1 MNNYDK
7 IVDEINSVEYTA
19 DIKSIVNLI
28 NTSKT
33 IFALGNGRSGL
44 ISKALANRLLHLG
57 FNVHSIGEITC
68 PKVKPNDLLIVFSKT
83 LNNENI
89 INNIKQ
95 SIKCDAKVL
104 IITSDGYKKAC
115 QYADEIIH
123 IKCSNTS
130 QPMGT
135 LFEQSSLIISDSLV
149 LDIMNHKKYDTSV
162 LSNNHANI
170 E

>member
-1 MNNYDK
+1 MNSYEK
-7 IVDEINSVEYTA
+7 IVDEINSVKYTA

-28 NTSKT
+28 NTSDT
-33 IFALGNGRSGL
+33 IFVLGHGRSGL
-44 ISKALANRLLHLG
+44 ISKAFANRLLHLG

-68 PKVKPNDLLIVFSKT
+68 PKVRPKDLLIVFSKT

-89 INNIKQ
+89 TNNIKQ
-95 SIKCDAKVL
+95 SIKCHAKVL

-115 QYADEIIH
+115 EYADEIIH
-123 IKCSNTS
+123 VNCLNTS

-149 LDIMNHKKYDTSV
+149 LDIMNHKKYDNSV

>member
-1 MNNYDK
+1 MISYEK

-19 DIKSIVNLI
+19 NIKSIVNLI
-28 NTSKT
+28 STSKT
-33 IFALGNGRSGL
+33 IFTLGNGRSGL
-44 ISKALANRLLHLG
+44 ISKAFANRLLHLG
-57 FNVHSIGEITC
+57 FNSHSIGEITC
-68 PKVKPNDLLIVFSKT
+68 PKVKENDLLVVCSKT
-83 LNNENI
+83 LNNDNI

-95 SIKCDAKVL
+95 AKNYNAKVL

-115 QYADEIIH
+115 KYADEVVYVN
-123 IKCSNTS
+123 CSNTS

-135 LFEQSSLIISDSLV
+135 LFEQSSLIMLDSLV
-149 LDIMNHKKYDTSV
+149 LDIMNYKKYNNSV